1 MAHTVQETPAVD
13 SGLSSLVLVA
23 RFLGLP
29 ADPGQLRHRFAR
41 SGATL
46 SSEDLVRAGR
56 FLGLKARRVAS
67 NIRRLSRTPLP
78 AIARHRDGRYLVV
91 AGVAEDAV
99 LVHDPGASGPRS
111 LPKAAFDSAWTGELI
126 LMARQSLVRDAS
138 AQFGFRW
145 FIPVIVKYRA
155 LFGEV
160 LLASFFIQVLAL
172 TTPVFFQVVID
183 KVLVHRA
190 MATLDVLAVG
200 LVLVGS
206 FEVLLGGLR
215 TYLFAHTTNRVDVE
229 LGAQLFRHLLAL
241 PLSYFQARRVGDS
254 VARVREL
261 EAIRSFITGS
271 SLTVVIDLSF
281 TLVFLVVMYVYSPR
295 LTAVVLATLPFY
307 LLLSVAITPVLRARV
322 QEKFNRSAENQ
333 SFLVESVSEAET
345 IKAMALEPQLQRR
358 WEEQL
363 AGYVRSSFRSANL
376 GNVAS
381 QAAGLINKISV
392 VLILWVG
399 ARAVMAGELSVG
411 QLVAFNMLATRVSG
425 PLLRLVQLWQDFQQ
439 AGVSIGRLGD
449 ILNTPPEPRYQPG
462 RAPPRYQPGRA
473 PLPTLEGRVTFSE
486 VTFRYQPRGADVLR
500 GLSLEV
506 QAGQVIG
513 IVGPSGSGKSTI
525 ARLLQRLYV
534 PDSGRVSV
542 DGVDLALID
551 ASWLRR
557 HVGVVLQDSRLFSGT
572 VHENIALSD
581 PGMPMAAVV
590 RAARLAGAH
599 EFIGQLPEGY
609 DTPVGEQGTRLSGGQ
624 RQRIA
629 LARTLAAD
637 PRVLVLDEATSAL
650 DYESELAIQR
660 NLGAICKGRTV
671 IIIAHRL
678 SALRGV
684 DRVVVLDAG
693 RIVEDGAPAT
703 LIAHGGRFARLY
715 ACQNGGRDRH
725 GAGQG

>member
-1 MAHTVQETPAVD
+1 MSNSIQGTPAVD

-29 ADPGQLRHRFAR
+29 ADPGQLRHRFGR
-41 SGATL
+41 SDTAL
-46 SSEDLVRAGR
+46 SAEDLVRAGR
-56 FLGLKARRVAS
+56 FLGLKVRRVAS
-67 NIRRLSRTPLP
+67 NLRRLSRTPLP

-91 AGVAEDAV
+91 AGVAEDSV
-99 LVHDPGASGPRS
+99 LVHDPIASSPRS
-111 LPKAAFDSAWTGELI
+111 LPKSVFEAEWTGELI
-126 LMARQSLVRDAS
+126 LMARQSVVRDS
-138 AQFGFRW
+138 HVQFGFRW

-160 LLASFFIQVLAL
+160 LLASFFLQLLAL
-172 TTPVFFQVVID
+172 TTPIFFQVVID

-200 LVLVGS
+200 LVLVAS

-295 LTAVVLATLPFY
+295 LTAVVLGTFPFY
-307 LLLSVAITPVLRARV
+307 LLLSAGVTPVLRARV
-322 QEKFNRSAENQ
+322 QEKFNRGAENQ

-345 IKAMALEPQLQRR
+345 IKAMALEPQAQRR

-363 AGYVRSSFRSANL
+363 AGYVGASFRAARL
-376 GNVAS
+376 GNVAN
-381 QAAGLINKISV
+381 QAAGFINKISV
-392 VLILWVG
+392 VLILWIG

-411 QLVAFNMLATRVSG
+411 QLVAFNMLAMRVSG

-439 AGVSIGRLGD
+439 AGVSIRRLGD
-449 ILNTPPEPRYQPG
+449 ILNTPAEPRYQPG
-462 RAPPRYQPGRA
+462 RT
-473 PLPTLEGRVTFSE
+473 PLPRLQGRVTFDD
-486 VTFRYQPRGADVLR
+486 VTFRYQPEGPDVLR

-506 QAGQVIG
+506 AAGEVIG
-513 IVGPSGSGKSTI
+513 IVGASGSGKSTI
-525 ARLLQRLYV
+525 ARLVQRLYV

-542 DGVDLALID
+542 DGADLALLE
-551 ASWLRR
+551 ATWLRR
-557 HVGVVLQDSRLFSGT
+557 QVGVVLQDSRLFSGT
-572 VHENIALSD
+572 VRENIALSD

-590 RAARLAGAH
+590 RAAELAGAH
-599 EFIGQLPEGY
+599 EFIGQLTEGY
-609 DTPVGEQGTRLSGGQ
+609 DTPVGEQGARLSGGQ

-629 LARTLAAD
+629 LARTLAAN
-637 PRVLVLDEATSAL
+637 PRVLILDEATSAL

-684 DRVVVLDAG
+684 DRIVVLDAG

-703 LIAHGGRFARLY
+703 LIANGGRFARLY
-715 ACQNGGRDRH
+715 AYQNGTVDHRRS
-725 GAGQG
+725 GQG

>member
-1 MAHTVQETPAVD
+1 MSNSIQGTPAVD

-29 ADPGQLRHRFAR
+29 ADPGQLRHRFGR
-41 SGATL
+41 SDTAL
-46 SSEDLVRAGR
+46 SAEDLVRAGR
-56 FLGLKARRVAS
+56 FLGLKVRRVAS
-67 NIRRLSRTPLP
+67 NLRRLSRTPLP

-91 AGVAEDAV
+91 AGVAEDSV
-99 LVHDPGASGPRS
+99 LVHDPIASSPRS
-111 LPKAAFDSAWTGELI
+111 LPKSVFEAEWTGELI
-126 LMARQSLVRDAS
+126 LMARQSVVRDS
-138 AQFGFRW
+138 HVQFGFRW

-160 LLASFFIQVLAL
+160 LLASFFLQLLAL
-172 TTPVFFQVVID
+172 TTPIFFQVVID

-200 LVLVGS
+200 LVLVAS

-295 LTAVVLATLPFY
+295 LTAVVLGTFPFY
-307 LLLSVAITPVLRARV
+307 LLLSAGVTPVLRARV
-322 QEKFNRSAENQ
+322 QEKFNRGAENQ

-345 IKAMALEPQLQRR
+345 IKAMALEPQAQRR

-363 AGYVRSSFRSANL
+363 AGYVGASFRAARL
-376 GNVAS
+376 GNVAN
-381 QAAGLINKISV
+381 QAAGFINKISV
-392 VLILWVG
+392 VLILWIG

-411 QLVAFNMLATRVSG
+411 QLVAFNMLAMRVSG

-439 AGVSIGRLGD
+439 AGVSIRRLGD
-449 ILNTPPEPRYQPG
+449 ILNTPAEPRYQPG
-462 RAPPRYQPGRA
+462 RT
-473 PLPTLEGRVTFSE
+473 PLPRLQGRVTFDD
-486 VTFRYQPRGADVLR
+486 VTFRYQPEGPDVLR

-506 QAGQVIG
+506 AAGEVIG
-513 IVGPSGSGKSTI
+513 IVGASGSGKSTI
-525 ARLLQRLYV
+525 ARLVQRLYV

-542 DGVDLALID
+542 DGADLALLE
-551 ASWLRR
+551 ATWLRR
-557 HVGVVLQDSRLFSGT
+557 QVGVVLQDSRLFSGT
-572 VHENIALSD
+572 VRENIALSD

-590 RAARLAGAH
+590 RAAELAGAH
-599 EFIGQLPEGY
+599 EFIGQLTEGY
-609 DTPVGEQGTRLSGGQ
+609 DTPVGEQGARLSGGQ

-629 LARTLAAD
+629 LARTLAAN
-637 PRVLVLDEATSAL
+637 PRVLILDEATSAL

-684 DRVVVLDAG
+684 DRIVVL
-693 RIVEDGAPAT
+693 V
-703 LIAHGGRFARLY
+703 ARLY
-715 ACQNGGRDRH
+715 AYQNGTVDHRRS
-725 GAGQG
+725 GQG

>member
-1 MAHTVQETPAVD
+1 MSNSIQGTPAVD

-29 ADPGQLRHRFAR
+29 ADPGQLRHRFGR
-41 SGATL
+41 SDAAL
-46 SSEDLVRAGR
+46 SAEDLVRAGR
-56 FLGLKARRVAS
+56 FLGLKVRRVAS
-67 NIRRLSRTPLP
+67 NLRRLSRTPLP

-91 AGVAEDAV
+91 AGVAEDSV
-99 LVHDPGASGPRS
+99 LVHDPIASSPRS
-111 LPKAAFDSAWTGELI
+111 LPKSVFESEWTGELI
-126 LMARQSLVRDAS
+126 LMARQSVVRDS
-138 AQFGFRW
+138 RVQFGFRW

-160 LLASFFIQVLAL
+160 LLASFFIQLLAL
-172 TTPVFFQVVID
+172 TTPIFFQVVID

-295 LTAVVLATLPFY
+295 LTAVVLGTFPFY
-307 LLLSVAITPVLRARV
+307 LMLSAGVTPVLRARV
-322 QEKFNRSAENQ
+322 QEKFNRGAENQ

-345 IKAMALEPQLQRR
+345 IKAMALEPQAQRR

-363 AGYVRSSFRSANL
+363 AGYVGASFRAARL
-376 GNVAS
+376 GNVAN
-381 QAAGLINKISV
+381 QAAGFINKISV
-392 VLILWVG
+392 VLILWIG

-411 QLVAFNMLATRVSG
+411 QLVAFNMLAMRVSG

-439 AGVSIGRLGD
+439 AGVSIRRLGD
-449 ILNTPPEPRYQPG
+449 ILNTPAEPRYQPG
-462 RAPPRYQPGRA
+462 RT
-473 PLPTLEGRVTFSE
+473 PLPRLQGRVTFDD
-486 VTFRYQPRGADVLR
+486 VTFRYQPAGPDVLR

-506 QAGQVIG
+506 AAGEVIG

-525 ARLLQRLYV
+525 ARLVQRLYV

-542 DGVDLALID
+542 DGADLALIE
-551 ASWLRR
+551 ATWLRR
-557 HVGVVLQDSRLFSGT
+557 QVGVVLQDSRLFSGT
-572 VHENIALSD
+572 VRENIALSD

-590 RAARLAGAH
+590 RAAELAGAH
-599 EFIGQLPEGY
+599 EFIGQLTEGY
-609 DTPVGEQGTRLSGGQ
+609 DTPVGEQGARLSGGQ

-629 LARTLAAD
+629 LARTLAAN
-637 PRVLVLDEATSAL
+637 PRVLILDEATSAL

-684 DRVVVLDAG
+684 DRIVVLDAG

-703 LIAHGGRFARLY
+703 LIANGGRFARLY
-715 ACQNGGRDRH
+715 AYQNGTADHRGS
-725 GAGQG
+725 GQG